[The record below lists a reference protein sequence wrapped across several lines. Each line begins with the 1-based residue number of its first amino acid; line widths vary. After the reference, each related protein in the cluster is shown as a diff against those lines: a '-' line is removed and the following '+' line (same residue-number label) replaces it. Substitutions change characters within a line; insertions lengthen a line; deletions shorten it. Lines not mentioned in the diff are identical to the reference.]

1 MNRFANYVVRQR
13 LCMFVVYQED
23 AKRRR
28 KVARFAD
35 GHPAIFATA
44 KDAFMW
50 VIHRI
55 AHHVDCAVYVTPA
68 ERAH

>member
-1 MNRFANYVVRQR
+1 
-13 LCMFVVYQED
+13 MFVVYQED

-35 GHPAIFATA
+35 SHPAIFATA